1 MIPRRIVTLLALVF
15 CFLAP
20 LSAVTRVSFIH
31 PGFMMKIPTTF
42 IERSPYLFSSGFTTE
57 IHNFSPYNQV
67 TGVFFSMDVSDRF
80 TLGFSSG
87 TGANPEEIEKLQTSM
102 ETWVAPAEF
111 GFHTQYKVF
120 VRQDMSVSIGLHDII
135 FENDASEG
143 LRLDP
148 KQLSFFAAVGSE
160 KEFGSYRRSTYMGF
174 GTGGFSSASSAIG
187 ATADT
192 EIDTT
197 ADEQGMGA
205 GAFAGVLLNTPF
217 MPKWGGIDFVGEF
230 DGSGLNVGLRIPL
243 TSDYR
248 LGLGFTHIEN
258 LPDFSEKYS
267 PKHPGIILNF
277 TMNVPKGVSGLPG
290 MPGGPSPVPDG
301 IAGPGAGIIDSTLM
315 AADGAVTVF
324 RDSLKLSRHQVRN
337 LATQVSLLQQKSVSL
352 ADSVK
357 SLNLEKNV
365 SQRNINRAMRHLSR
379 SLRYFHSGD
388 YREALQEVET
398 ALELNSNLAL
408 AYARR
413 GSIYYQLGDP
423 QRATINWNLALQMDP
438 EYDDVRNI
446 LKALHENRLKTTS
459 FSRNED

>member
-1 MIPRRIVTLLALVF
+1 MKLRKKTIFILLLIL
-15 CFLAP
+15 CMAP
-20 LSAVTRVSFIH
+20 LEAVTIVSFTH
-31 PGFMMKIPTTF
+31 PGYMMKIPTTF
-42 IERSPYLFSSGFTTE
+42 IKRSPYLFTTGFTSE
-57 IHNFSPYNQV
+57 IHNFSPFNTTQ
-67 TGVFFSMDVSDRF
+67 GVFFSMDVSDRF

-87 TGANPEEIEKLQTSM
+87 QGGDTTAVEKLLESTF
-102 ETWVAPAEF
+102 VPPVEF

-135 FENDASEG
+135 FENDTKDG

-160 KEFGSYRRSTYMGF
+160 KEFGEYSLNTYMGF
-174 GTGGFSSASSAIG
+174 GTGGFSVTPTG
-187 ATADT
+187 VATGSVQS
-192 EIDTT
+192 DTT
-197 ADEQGMGA
+197 EQTMGA
-205 GAFAGVLLNTPF
+205 GVFAGVLLNTPY

-230 DGSGLNVGLRIPL
+230 DGSGINVGLRIPL

-258 LPDFSEKYS
+258 LPEFSNKYS
-267 PKHPGIILNF
+267 EKHPGFVLNF
-277 TMNVPKGVSGLPG
+277 TMTIPKGVPG
-290 MPGGPSPVPDG
+290 IPGVPGGPSPLPDRING
-301 IAGPGAGIIDSTLM
+301 SRTGMIDSTLM
-315 AADGAVTVF
+315 AADGAVTNL
-324 RDSLKLSRHQVRN
+324 RDSLKVSRHQVRN
-337 LATQVSLLQQKSVSL
+337 LATQVSLLQQKSLSL
-352 ADSVK
+352 SDSVK
-357 SLNLEKNV
+357 SLNLSKNV
-365 SQRNINRAMRHLSR
+365 SQKNINRAMRHLSR
-379 SLRYFHSGD
+379 SPRYFHSGD

-398 ALELNSNLAL
+398 ALEMNPNLAL

-459 FSRNED
+459 FSRDED

>member
-1 MIPRRIVTLLALVF
+1 MTLNKIRNTVTLLL
-15 CFLAP
+15 LLSAP
-20 LSAVTRVSFIH
+20 LSAVTRVSFTH
-31 PGFMMKIPTTF
+31 PGHMMKIPTTY
-42 IERSPYLFSSGFTTE
+42 IKRSPHLFTTGFTTE
-57 IHNFSPYNQV
+57 IHNFSPFN
-67 TGVFFSMDVSDRF
+67 TAKGGFFSMDVSNRF

-87 TGANPEEIEKLQTSM
+87 QGGDTTAVEKLLESAY
-102 ETWVAPAEF
+102 VPPVEF
-111 GFHTQYKVF
+111 GFHTQYKIF

-135 FENDASEG
+135 FENDAKDG

-148 KQLSFFAAVGSE
+148 KQLSFFATVGSE
-160 KEFGSYRRSTYMGF
+160 KSFGQYHLSTYMGF
-174 GTGGFSSASSAIG
+174 GTGGFSVTPAGVASGQAE
-187 ATADT
+187 ADT
-192 EIDTT
+192 T
-197 ADEQGMGA
+197 EQGMGA
-205 GAFAGVLLNTPF
+205 GVFAGVLLNTPY

-230 DGSGLNVGLRIPL
+230 DGSGINVGLRIPL

-258 LPDFSEKYS
+258 LPEFSNKYS
-267 PKHPGIILNF
+267 VKHPGFVMNF
-277 TMNVPKGVSGLPG
+277 TMSIPKGVAGVPG
-290 MPGGPSPVPDG
+290 VPGGPSPLPDR
-301 IAGPGAGIIDSTLM
+301 ISGPGTGIIDSTLL
-315 AADGAVTVF
+315 AADGAVSTL
-324 RDSLKLSRHQVRN
+324 RDSLKVSRHQVRN

-352 ADSVK
+352 SDSVK
-357 SLNLEKNV
+357 SLNLQKTV
-365 SQRNINRAMRHLSR
+365 SQKNINRAMRHLSR

-398 ALELNSNLAL
+398 ALELNPNLAL

-459 FSRNED
+459 FSRDED

>member
-1 MIPRRIVTLLALVF
+1 MKLRKKTIFILLFKL
-15 CFLAP
+15 CMAP
-20 LSAVTRVSFIH
+20 LVGVTRVSFTH
-31 PGFMMKIPTTF
+31 PGYMMKIPTTF
-42 IERSPYLFSSGFTTE
+42 IKRSPYLFTTGFTSE
-57 IHNFSPYNQV
+57 IHNFSPFN
-67 TGVFFSMDVSDRF
+67 TTKGVFFSMDVSDRF

-87 TGANPEEIEKLQTSM
+87 QGGDTTAVEKLLESTF
-102 ETWVAPAEF
+102 VPPVEF

-135 FENDASEG
+135 FENDTKDG

-160 KEFGSYRRSTYMGF
+160 KEFGEYSLNTYMGF
-174 GTGGFSSASSAIG
+174 GTGGFSVTPTG
-187 ATADT
+187 VATGSVQS
-192 EIDTT
+192 DTT
-197 ADEQGMGA
+197 EQTMGA
-205 GAFAGVLLNTPF
+205 GVFAGVLLNTPY

-230 DGSGLNVGLRIPL
+230 DGSGINVGLRIPL

-258 LPDFSEKYS
+258 LPEFSNKYS
-267 PKHPGIILNF
+267 EKHPGFVLNF
-277 TMNVPKGVSGLPG
+277 TMTIPKGVPG
-290 MPGGPSPVPDG
+290 IPGVPGGPSPLPDRING
-301 IAGPGAGIIDSTLM
+301 SRTGMIDSTLM
-315 AADGAVTVF
+315 AADGAVTNL
-324 RDSLKLSRHQVRN
+324 RDSLKVSRHQVRN
-337 LATQVSLLQQKSVSL
+337 LATQVSLLQQKSLSL
-352 ADSVK
+352 SDSVK
-357 SLNLEKNV
+357 SLNLSKNV
-365 SQRNINRAMRHLSR
+365 SQKNINRAMRLLSR

-398 ALELNSNLAL
+398 ALEMKPNLAL

-459 FSRNED
+459 FSRDED